1 MDKMIYANFPVK
13 DLTAAT
19 RFYEAIGCRKNEKFS
34 DHQSASMI
42 WSDAINFQ
50 LLTRDYFATFTSKQ
64 VADAHRSCG
73 VMIAVTCNSRE
84 EVDTLV
90 KAAVAN
96 GGKTGIR
103 EHMELSFMYN
113 RAVEDPDGHVL
124 EFVWL
129 DMNAMPAAASD

>member
-96 GGKTGIR
+96 GGKTRIR